1 MTAKPQNRVFGKQ
14 KRQHTIIVAS
24 GDSVRHMTVRPWM
37 TVLAVCLVG
46 VFSIGYLLATS
57 YLVLRDDLIGATIA
71 RQARMQYDY
80 EDRIAAL
87 RAQVDRV
94 TSRQLLDQQVVEE
107 KVDKLMKQ
115 QQALSSRHGKLD
127 TLLDRAENSGLM
139 SKDAPSGASAAAA
152 KGDDADK
159 GDHAELT
166 GGLKSIEKLL
176 SSGRPADAT
185 PDNSTLAYVPAPE
198 TVADRADRVFSKVTL
213 SLKHIEQDQLARVR
227 HLTNGASETADD
239 IQSIM
244 QNVGVKVPTATA
256 SAEIKGDD
264 PANDDGGVGGPYVAP
279 EKVDQFDQSMADL
292 DTALTRL
299 ETIRSAAESL
309 PFRNPAPG
317 KLITSPFGNRK
328 DPFFGK
334 LALHTGTDFHFNPGE
349 KVKATAAG
357 RIVSAAWAGGYGNM
371 VEIDHGDGVSTRYGH
386 MAEIL
391 VRPGDMV
398 KTGDTIGLAG
408 STGRSTGTHLHYE
421 VRENGHPIDPMYFIN
436 AGTKLAS
443 YMSGL
448 GTISPREL

>member
-1 MTAKPQNRVFGKQ
+1 VTAKPQNRVFGKQ

-24 GDSVRHMTVRPWM
+24 GDTVRHMTVRPWM
-37 TVLAVCLVG
+37 AALAVCLVG

-57 YLVLRDDLIGATIA
+57 YLVLRDDLIGATMA

-107 KVDKLMKQ
+107 KVDKLMEQ

-127 TLLDRAENSGLM
+127 ALLDRAENSGLM
-139 SKDAPSGASAAAA
+139 NKDVTGANAAAA
-152 KGDDADK
+152 K

-198 TVADRADRVFSKVTL
+198 TVADHADRVFSRVTL
-213 SLKHIEQDQLARVR
+213 SLKHIEQDQLTRVR
-227 HLTNGASETADD
+227 HLTTGASETADE

-244 QNVGVKVPTATA
+244 QNVGVKVPTVLA
-256 SAEIKGDD
+256 SAASKNDD
-264 PANDDGGVGGPYVAP
+264 PVNDDGGVGGPYVPP
-279 EKVDQFDQSMADL
+279 ENVDQFDQSMADL

-299 ETIRSAAESL
+299 ETVRGAAESL

-334 LALHTGTDFHFNPGE
+334 LALHTGTDFHFSPGE
-349 KVKATAAG
+349 KVKATAPG
-357 RIVSAAWAGGYGNM
+357 KVVSAGWAGGYGNM
-371 VEIDHGDGVSTRYGH
+371 VEIDHGDGISTRYGH
-386 MAEIL
+386 MEEVL
-391 VRPGDMV
+391 VKAGDTV
-398 KTGDTIGLAG
+398 KTGDAIGLAG

-421 VRENGHPIDPMYFIN
+421 VRENGHPMDPMYFIN

-443 YMSGL
+443 YINGL